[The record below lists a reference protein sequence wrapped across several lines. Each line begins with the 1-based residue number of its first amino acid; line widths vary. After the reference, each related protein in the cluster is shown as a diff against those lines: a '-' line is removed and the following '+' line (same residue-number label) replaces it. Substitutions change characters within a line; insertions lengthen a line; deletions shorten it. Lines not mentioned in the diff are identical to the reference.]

1 MEKKNTNYL
10 MEFGLIFVFLSTQI
24 ANVYRLYTGK
34 PADIAPWIISLAMLC
49 MVNTRNP
56 FRLNKKQALLILY
69 QIYIFVFATMSGTTL
84 MQPGDG
90 TIYILFIIAFIL
102 VSATAKTIYGD
113 KVPYFMWI
121 VTGILNIMLTL
132 YFSLEEIERFNA
144 YSVNGVLLADR
155 SVLATI
161 GYFHLLAALTFKTE
175 KKITILLK
183 GILIAASCYNIM
195 VTLRRGMF
203 VTLLIILVLH
213 ICLTF
218 HPELS
223 FKLFLRAAMAAVI
236 VYILYLTVPYIHRQ
250 IDSAIESVVNSVHT
264 LLGKETSNQDISALI
279 RAQNR
284 THMLEEIKNFTLRD
298 WLIGKGYNMGWIDF
312 PFLQCFYD
320 MGIFGGTLYIVTQL
334 MPFRYLFTRKRRM
347 KNYEKLFFY
356 LFIISF
362 VNNFYSGFPYG
373 MAKFIYII
381 PLLADWRD
389 EEGRAV

>member
-1 MEKKNTNYL
+1 MEIS
-10 MEFGLIFVFLSTQI
+10 LIFVFLSTQI
-24 ANVYRLYTGK
+24 ANVFRLYTGRQ
-34 PADIAPWIISLAMLC
+34 ADVAPWIAIVALLC
-49 MVNTRNP
+49 MLNTRNP

-121 VTGILNIMLTL
+121 VTGALNIILTL
-132 YFSLEEIERFNA
+132 YFSLGGIERFSS

-175 KKITILLK
+175 KKITLLFK
-183 GILIAASCYNIM
+183 GVFIAASCYNIM

-218 HPELS
+218 HTKLS
-223 FKLFLRAAMAAVI
+223 FKLFFRAAMAAVI

-250 IDSAIESVVNSVHT
+250 IDSAIGSVFNSVHT

-284 THMLEEIKNFTLRD
+284 SYIMGEIKNFTLRD
-298 WLIGKGYNMGWIDF
+298 WITGKGYNMGWIDF

-320 MGIFGGTLYIVTQL
+320 MGILGGTLYVITQL
-334 MPFRYLFTRKRRM
+334 MPFQYFFARKRRM